1 MSNKVSAR
9 ISKVPSLSFYL
20 CLWFLPAAIPVLAG
34 LSTLGSIVGEVN
46 GITKAIADFKSAS
59 VQNYQQLYQ
68 QEEVYIHSKN

>member
-9 ISKVPSLSFYL
+9 ISKVPSLSGG
-20 CLWFLPAAIPVLAG
+20 FLPAAIPVLAG
-34 LSTLGSIVGEVN
+34 RSTLGSIVGEVN

>member
-9 ISKVPSLSFYL
+9 ISKVPSLSGG
-20 CLWFLPAAIPVLAG
+20 FLPAAIPVLAG